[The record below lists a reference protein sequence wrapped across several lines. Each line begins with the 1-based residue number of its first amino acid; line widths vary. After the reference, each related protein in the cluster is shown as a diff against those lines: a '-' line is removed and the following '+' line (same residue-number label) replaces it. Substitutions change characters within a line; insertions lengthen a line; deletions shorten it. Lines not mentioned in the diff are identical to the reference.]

1 MRKIYLI
8 SLLSVHMLIGWA
20 QDTYT
25 LSPDHQLIDR
35 IYKDAIDAAAK
46 QKAAD
51 SKLTPCLLYTS
62 DAADD

>member
-46 QKAAD
+46 QKAAIVN
-51 SKLTPCLLYTS
+51 
-62 DAADD
+62 

>member
-35 IYKDAIDAAAK
+35 YTKMLLTLRP
-46 QKAAD
+46 
-51 SKLTPCLLYTS
+51 SRKLPIVN
-62 DAADD
+62 